1 MFLDINNDSNTID
14 IQQKGVGSHY
24 LDVTTAGSAHD
35 IDIIQKDSGNHAAR
49 VDLSGY
55 SYNFDLTQQGSSN
68 QNYSVTSS
76 CGSAGGC
83 TLNTTQG
90 Q

>member
-1 MFLDINNDSNTID
+1 MGT
-14 IQQKGVGSHY
+14 HY

-68 QNYSVTSS
+68 QNYSVTGS
-76 CGSAGGC
+76 CGSASGC